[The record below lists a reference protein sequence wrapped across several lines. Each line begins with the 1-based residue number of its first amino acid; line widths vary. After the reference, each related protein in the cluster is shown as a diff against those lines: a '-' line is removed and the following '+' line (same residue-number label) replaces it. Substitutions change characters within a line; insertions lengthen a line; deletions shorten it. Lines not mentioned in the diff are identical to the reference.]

1 MGYIYLIGAI
11 ISEVFGSSMLKLT
24 ATIKSKLPMIGII
37 VGYLISFYLLSLAL
51 ISIPLSFSYAVRS
64 EEHTS
69 ELQSRGHLVCRLLL
83 EKKKKYKQHSY
94 RTIWFKSSYTHNCT
108 T

>member
-1 MGYIYLIGAI
+1 YLIGAI

-51 ISIPLSFSYAVRS
+51 ISIPLSFSYAVWS
-64 EEHTS
+64 GLGTA
-69 ELQSRGHLVCRLLL
+69 LTAVVGFIL
-83 EKKKKYKQHSY
+83 
-94 RTIWFKSSYTHNCT
+94 FKERVNIQTVVGIFILIIGIILMRI
-108 T
+108 

>member
-51 ISIPLSFSYAVRS
+51 ISIPLSFSYAVWS
-64 EEHTS
+64 GLGTA
-69 ELQSRGHLVCRLLL
+69 LTAVVGFIL
-83 EKKKKYKQHSY
+83 
-94 RTIWFKSSYTHNCT
+94 FKERVNIQTVVGIFILIIEIILMQI
-108 T
+108 